1 MPLAQSIS
9 RMENKNNIQQEQEEI
24 GSPVFGII
32 DNSNVF
38 TVPDGYF
45 DELPLSILG
54 KVLLQNSETPENYF
68 EELPLRVLGKI
79 QNEASVPEGYFETLP
94 IEVLGKI
101 NTLSQEQ
108 TLPAG
113 YFENLSATIM
123 QRIKAETTEV
133 GVLTEMEQ
141 LSPTIAIIGNKYP
154 FTVPANYFENNV
166 EAVTKVITDKQ
177 TAVVVKMGTARKV
190 LRYAVA
196 AVVTGFMGLGIYT
209 IAFDNTQQVSSN
221 SAVMAKADNILK
233 TNSIDDVFNSLT
245 EADITDYM
253 TSKGSNINA
262 ALVASTINDADLPT
276 AEDYMFDEEALNDF
290 LKGKN
295 IIN

>member
-1 MPLAQSIS
+1 
-9 RMENKNNIQQEQEEI
+9 MENNNNIQQEQEEI

-38 TVPDGYF
+38 TVPEGYF
-45 DELPLSILG
+45 DELPVAILG
-54 KVLLQNSETPENYF
+54 KLLQQDNEVPEGYF
-68 EELPLRVLGKI
+68 DDLPLRVLGKI
-79 QNEASVPEGYFETLP
+79 QNEAEVPEGYFEVLP

-101 NTLSQEQ
+101 KTLNEEQ
-108 TLPAG
+108 TLPVG
-113 YFENLSATIM
+113 YFDNLSASVM

-133 GVLTEMEQ
+133 NVHTEMEQ
-141 LSPTIAIIGNKYP
+141 LSPAIAAIGNEHP
-154 FTVPANYFENNV
+154 FTVPANYFNNNI
-166 EAVTKVITDKQ
+166 EAITKKVMEKKPAVIVQ
-177 TAVVVKMGTARKV
+177 IGTARKV

-196 AVVTGFMGLGIYT
+196 AVVTGLMGLGIYT
-209 IAFDNTQQVSSN
+209 IAFDNTQQASSN
-221 SAVMAKADNILK
+221 TAVMAKANNILK

-253 TSKGSNINA
+253 TAKGSNINA
-262 ALVASTINDADLPT
+262 ALVASTINDADLPA

-295 IIN
+295 IMN